1 MKRFSD
7 TLSVMMLSLLG
18 FVLALAILV
27 GAVQGESNFVAFI
40 CALPV
45 IFIFFRFFHKKD
57 LCTYW
62 NKLGVIKI
70 SIILVVSC
78 FLIHFLYICIFTL
91 EPVNDYYRFW
101 TTSISLAQQMPVDD
115 PRYLAVFPHILGYS
129 SFLSLFMRFG
139 GTSPMLAAI
148 LNVFFTTFS
157 GLIIYIL
164 AFRWFGL
171 SAALF
176 SFIIWILCPSKMMYN
191 SMVLSDPY
199 YTFFILVFIL
209 ILDCLRC
216 KIMNSHWSL
225 IAFTAFLCGVCL
237 VVVNAARPIAAIPII
252 AFLLWLFLLRE
263 TDLHNKV
270 LWKKWLVF
278 TVVLLLVY
286 FEGGKLW
293 NSYVTNIVGED
304 VSTIPSYNIAVGFN
318 TDSGGSYSSDDM
330 KLLHYYIDE
339 VGLTAVQAQEK
350 MMALAESRITSG
362 RLSFLELLVKK
373 LQTFLGSDGFAAWY
387 TKDILSK
394 PIYYI
399 TKIMS
404 DVYYY
409 FLAMLVL
416 YAIACPLRKSPT
428 NVCYIVPMYVLGL
441 TLAQMLVEVAG
452 RYHYSIIP
460 MLILIAASNEERQL
474 KCCAYDCD

>member
-1 MKRFSD
+1 
-7 TLSVMMLSLLG
+7 
-18 FVLALAILV
+18 
-27 GAVQGESNFVAFI
+27 
-40 CALPV
+40 
-45 IFIFFRFFHKKD
+45 
-57 LCTYW
+57 
-62 NKLGVIKI
+62 
-70 SIILVVSC
+70 
-78 FLIHFLYICIFTL
+78 
-91 EPVNDYYRFW
+91 
-101 TTSISLAQQMPVDD
+101 
-115 PRYLAVFPHILGYS
+115 
-129 SFLSLFMRFG
+129 
-139 GTSPMLAAI
+139 MLAAI